1 MRMIVRIIGQGALV
15 ALIAAVAAVAW
26 AMFLPS
32 SHGLLD
38 RAGVLQPMVRLGVP
52 IAQAPQISGPG
63 AGGEGFARGA
73 VAVSSALV
81 STGEVNDRIAAI
93 GTGEALHSVVLMPE
107 VSGRLAEVLV
117 AAGDQVQAGTVVAR
131 LDSAAEQI
139 ARDRAELMLDEARA
153 TAERLARLQASGTAT
168 EVQIREASLAVRT
181 AELSVRQAEFDL
193 ARREI
198 VAPIT
203 GWIGIIAP
211 EVGAQ
216 IGPSTAIAR
225 LDDRSMILVDFT
237 VPERLVGRVAPGDA
251 LTISPL
257 ARNDVRLEGRIRAID
272 SRVDQTSRSLRVV
285 GELENPDDTLRAGM
299 AFNIAIT
306 LPGTMYPAVDPLSIQ
321 WGNEG
326 SFVWAI
332 REGRVTRVP
341 VRILQRSD
349 GAVLV
354 RGALEPGERVV
365 REGVQSLREGSEVED
380 RALPAAEAQADDGAD
395 NGAERASAVPDP
407 SET

>member
-1 MRMIVRIIGQGALV
+1 MRMIGRFAAQGVLVVLIG
-15 ALIAAVAAVAW
+15 AVAVVAW
-26 AMFLPS
+26 AMWLPS
-32 SHGLLD
+32 SHAMLD
-38 RAGVLQPMVRLGVP
+38 RVGLLQPM
-52 IAQAPQISGPG
+52 IAAGIPVAQEPQIGGPS
-63 AGGEGFARGA
+63 AGGGFARGA
-73 VAVSSALV
+73 VPVATAPVGM
-81 STGEVNDRIAAI
+81 GEVNDRIAAI

-107 VSGRLAEVLV
+107 VSGRLAELFVSP
-117 AAGDQVQAGTVVAR
+117 GDRVQAGTVVAR

-139 ARDRAELMLDEARA
+139 ARDRAELLLDEARA

-168 EVQIREASLAVRT
+168 EVQIREAALAVRT
-181 AELSVRQAEFDL
+181 AELGVRQAEFDL

-203 GWIGIIAP
+203 GWIGIIGP

-216 IGPSTAIAR
+216 ISPSTAIAR
-225 LDDRSMILVDFT
+225 LDDRSMILVDFS
-237 VPERLVGRVAPGDA
+237 VPERLVGRIAPGDR
-251 LTISPL
+251 LNVTPL
-257 ARNDVRLEGRIRAID
+257 ARPDLQLEGRIRAVD

-285 GELENPDDTLRAGM
+285 GEVANIDDTLRAGM

-326 SFVWAI
+326 SFVWVV
-332 REGRVTRVP
+332 RDGRTTRVP

-354 RGALEPGERVV
+354 RGALQQGERVV
-365 REGVQSLREGSEVED
+365 REGVQSLREGTEVQD
-380 RALPAAEAQADDGAD
+380 RALSTDAGD
-395 NGAERASAVPDP
+395 GAERASAAPEP

>member
-1 MRMIVRIIGQGALV
+1 MRMIVRILGQAALV
-15 ALIAAVAAVAW
+15 ALIGAVAVVAW
-26 AMFLPS
+26 AIWLPS
-32 SHGLLD
+32 SHGVLE
-38 RAGVLQPMVRLGVP
+38 RAGLLQPMIRLGVP
-52 IAQAPQISGPG
+52 VAQAPQIGGPSA
-63 AGGEGFARGA
+63 AGGFARGA
-73 VAVSSALV
+73 VPVMTAPVGL
-81 STGEVNDRIAAI
+81 GEVNDRIAAI

-107 VSGRLAEVLV
+107 VSGRLAELLV
-117 AAGDQVQAGTVVAR
+117 SAGDRVEAGTVVGR

-139 ARDRAELMLDEARA
+139 ARDRAELMLDEARN

-168 EVQIREASLAVRT
+168 EVQIREAALAVRT
-181 AELSVRQAEFDL
+181 AELGVRQAEFDL

-203 GWIGIIAP
+203 GWIGIIGP

-216 IGPSTAIAR
+216 ISPSTAIAR
-225 LDDRSMILVDFT
+225 IDDRSMILVDFS
-237 VPERLVGRVAPGDA
+237 VPERLVGRIATGDA
-251 LTISPL
+251 LDVTPL
-257 ARNDVRLEGRIRAID
+257 ARSDVSLEGRIRAID

-285 GELENPDDTLRAGM
+285 GELANPDDTLRAGM
-299 AFNIAIT
+299 AFSIAIT

-326 SFVWAI
+326 SFVWAV
-332 REGRVTRVP
+332 REGRSVRVP

-365 REGVQSLREGSEVED
+365 REGVQSLREGSEVQD
-380 RALPAAEAQADDGAD
+380 RALSPVDD
-395 NGAERASAVPDP
+395 GAERASATSEA